1 MGTKLTVACSLVA
14 LALPAPAYAVVGG
27 KSVGAGRYPFVV
39 AVGDAKG
46 ADCGGTLIEP
56 SVVLTA
62 AHCVAAQAGEPQKLR
77 VLVGTPSILAQP
89 TATSAAQMLLVTAVF
104 VHPLFRAETMH
115 YDAALLFLERPV
127 TGVRTIAMAASSPL
141 AGATVSAAGWGETRE
156 ASTTMPVRLRSVV
169 LEVATKRAC
178 GRGNVIPGGYFT
190 PSMMCAGRPGR
201 DTCAGDSGGPLVGT
215 SHGHAVLVGITSFG
229 FGCARSGHPG
239 VYTRVASIRGWA
251 LGQIARTLATPAA
264 VLAVAA

>member
-77 VLVGTPSILAQP
+77 VLVGIP
-89 TATSAAQMLLVTAVF
+89 
-104 VHPLFRAETMH
+104 
-115 YDAALLFLERPV
+115 
-127 TGVRTIAMAASSPL
+127 ASSP
-141 AGATVSAAGWGETRE
+141 SPR
-156 ASTTMPVRLRSVV
+156 R
-169 LEVATKRAC
+169 RAPPRC
-178 GRGNVIPGGYFT
+178 C
-190 PSMMCAGRPGR
+190 S
-201 DTCAGDSGGPLVGT
+201 
-215 SHGHAVLVGITSFG
+215 
-229 FGCARSGHPG
+229 
-239 VYTRVASIRGWA
+239 
-251 LGQIARTLATPAA
+251 
-264 VLAVAA
+264 